1 MNFDDYQEKAV
12 TTALFSGDEFMD
24 LLHWTLGVGG
34 EAGEITEKIKKIVR
48 DKQGKISNQDR
59 EDLMKEVGDVL
70 WYLAVLSR
78 HLGYSFDEVA
88 KANLLK
94 LQSRQKRGKLRGSGD
109 NR

>member
-1 MNFDDYQEKAV
+1 MTLDEYQEKAA
-12 TTALFSGDEFMD
+12 TTALFSGNEFMD

-48 DKQGKISNQDR
+48 DKKGKVSEADR

-78 HLGYSFDEVA
+78 HLGYSFDDVA
-88 KANLLK
+88 GANLNK
-94 LQSRQKRGKLRGSGD
+94 LRDRQERGKLGGSGD

>member
-1 MNFDDYQEKAV
+1 MTLDDYQKQAA

-48 DKQGKISNQDR
+48 DKNGKVTDSDR

-70 WYLAVLSR
+70 WYLAVLAR
-78 HLGYSFDEVA
+78 HLGYSFNEVA
-88 KANLLK
+88 EVNLAKLK
-94 LQSRQKRGKLRGSGD
+94 SRHVRGKIGGSGD

>member
-1 MNFDDYQEKAV
+1 MTFDEYQKRAI
-12 TTALFSGDEFMD
+12 TTALFTGDEFMD

-48 DKQGKISNQDR
+48 DKHGEINETDR

-70 WYLAVLSR
+70 WYLAVLAR

-88 KANLLK
+88 ETNLAKLK
-94 LQSRQKRGKLRGSGD
+94 SRQVRGKLSGKGD

>member
-1 MNFDDYQEKAV
+1 MNFDEYQEQAA
-12 TTALFSGDEFMD
+12 TTALFTGDDFMD

-48 DKQGKISNQDR
+48 DKHGQLDNSDK

-78 HLGYSFDEVA
+78 HLGYDFSEVA
-88 KANLLK
+88 QANLDKLK
-94 LQSRQKRGKLRGSGD
+94 SRQERNKLGGSGD

>member
-1 MNFDDYQEKAV
+1 MTLDEYQEKAT
-12 TTALFSGDEFMD
+12 TTALFTGDEFMD
-24 LLHWTLGVGG
+24 LLHWTLGIGG

-48 DKQGKISNQDR
+48 DKHGKVSDQDR

-70 WYLAVLSR
+70 WYLAVLTG

-88 KANLLK
+88 RVNLDK
-94 LQSRQKRGKLRGSGD
+94 LQSRQKRGKLGGSGD

>member
-1 MNFDDYQEKAV
+1 MNFDEYQKQAA
-12 TTALFSGDEFMD
+12 TTALFTGDDFMD

-48 DKQGKISNQDR
+48 DKHGKLDPSDK

-70 WYLAVLSR
+70 WYLAVLSQ
-78 HLGYSFDEVA
+78 HLGYDFSEVA
-88 KANLLK
+88 QANLDK
-94 LQSRQKRGKLRGSGD
+94 LQSRQARGKIGGSGD